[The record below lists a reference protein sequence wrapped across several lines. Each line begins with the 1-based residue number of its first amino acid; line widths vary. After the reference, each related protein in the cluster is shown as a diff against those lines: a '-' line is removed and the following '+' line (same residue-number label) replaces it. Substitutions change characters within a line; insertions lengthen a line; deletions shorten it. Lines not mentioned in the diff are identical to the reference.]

1 MLSLNGS
8 ERGGDRIKKTVS
20 SDTVFFFSGE
30 AGIRTLGPASW
41 STVFETAPFDHS
53 GTSPFDCQCD
63 TYVSPCGMVMQRYDF
78 FLIYQKKLY
87 LCSWIGEGDF
97 VRFVLTINYL

>member
-20 SDTVFFFSGE
+20 SDTVFFCGE

-63 TYVSPCGMVMQRYDF
+63 TCVSLRGMVMQRYDF

-97 VRFVLTINYL
+97 VHFVLTTNYL

>member
-1 MLSLNGS
+1 MILLTQKNLISTILM
-8 ERGGDRIKKTVS
+8 R
-20 SDTVFFFSGE
+20 FFSGE

-63 TYVSPCGMVMQRYDF
+63 TCVLLRGMVMQRYDF

-97 VRFVLTINYL
+97 VHFVLTINYL

>member
-1 MLSLNGS
+1 MVLDGFLYNVYTKKEADEFIGLLA
-8 ERGGDRIKKTVS
+8 ERKGFEPLDPQR
-20 SDTVFFFSGE
+20 
-30 AGIRTLGPASW
+30 R

-97 VRFVLTINYL
+97 VHFVLTINYL